1 MPAYPALPRSVTAT
15 HATATAGAASSTA
28 LAAPAATKWRSY
40 LLIQNVGTEAAWIK
54 LDGTACTAAA
64 PCILLAAGAS
74 FGGSAHVP
82 QGGITCIRGGAGN
95 VALSV
100 VYEELDR

>member
-1 MPAYPALPRSVTAT
+1 MPAYPALPRSVNVT
-15 HATATAGAASSTA
+15 HARATAGAASSVA
-28 LAAPAATKWRSY
+28 LAAPLATKWRSY

-74 FGGSAHVP
+74 YGGSAHVP
-82 QGGITCIRGGAGN
+82 QGEVRCIRGGAGDVN
-95 VALSV
+95 LSV
-100 VYEELDR
+100 IYEELTR